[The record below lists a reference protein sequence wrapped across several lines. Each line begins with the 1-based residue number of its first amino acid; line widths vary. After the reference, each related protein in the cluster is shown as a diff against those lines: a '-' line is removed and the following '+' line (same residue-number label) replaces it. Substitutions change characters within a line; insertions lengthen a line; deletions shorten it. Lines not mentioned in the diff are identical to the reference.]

1 MPAPDPKIPS
11 ELPTDRDVDA
21 AIPKDEP
28 AARAVHV
35 TARLVIPLVLVAVG
49 LVLLAF
55 GFTHFG
61 ILVAFAGMIAFI
73 ADRLIRFGIV
83 SQGDRDR
90 EAAAR
95 QRMRRRGRW
104 TDR

>member
-1 MPAPDPKIPS
+1 MPAPNPKIPAG
-11 ELPTDRDVDA
+11 LPTDREVDQ
-21 AIPKDEP
+21 AIPRDEP
-28 AARAVHV
+28 AARTAHV
-35 TARLVIPLVLVAVG
+35 TARLVIPVALVVIGIVLLIVG
-49 LVLLAF
+49 L
-55 GFTHFG
+55 TTFG
-61 ILVAFAGMIAFI
+61 IVVAFAGMIAFV

-95 QRMRRRGRW
+95 QRMRRKGRW

>member
-1 MPAPDPKIPS
+1 MSAPNPKIPS
-11 ELPTDRDVDA
+11 DLPSDRDVDA
-21 AIPKDEP
+21 AIPQDEP
-28 AARAVHV
+28 AAGAVHV
-35 TARLVIPLVLVAVG
+35 TARLVIPLALIVVGIVLLIVG
-49 LVLLAF
+49 L
-55 GFTHFG
+55 TTFG
-61 ILVAFAGMIAFI
+61 IVVAFAGMIAFI

-95 QRMRRRGRW
+95 DRMRRKGRW